1 MGSARLIVNR
11 RLPSLDAGPSNAHGP
26 SGLVKSAKS
35 AGLVYVND
43 RGPGIQRRRAGRGFR
58 YINHHGRALRSRE
71 DLDRIKRLAIP
82 PAWRQVWICPNA
94 YGHLQATGRDAR
106 GRKQYRYHAGWRD
119 VRDQVKYD
127 QILGFAAALP
137 ALRRRLAKDLSAPG
151 LSKRKVV
158 AVVVQLLEKTFIRVG
173 NDEYA
178 RDNHSFGLTTM
189 RNGHVRISRSTL
201 RFRFRGKSGKT
212 HDISF
217 DDRRLALVVRRC
229 QELPGHEL
237 FEYLDEQ
244 GRVHDIGSADVNEYL
259 REAMGQDFTAKSFR
273 TWAGTL
279 LVAHALQELPPF
291 QSQTQAKRNIVKAVE
306 AVAGLLGNTPAVCRK
321 CYLHPAII
329 EAYIDRTLIRA
340 LGPRAVKS
348 HSVSV
353 RNLTRTE
360 MMVLALLRR
369 RLHRD
374 ERRSA

>member
-1 MGSARLIVNR
+1 VNQ
-11 RLPSLDAGPSNAHGP
+11 
-26 SGLVKSAKS
+26 
-35 AGLVYVND
+35 
-43 RGPGIQRRRAGRGFR
+43 RGRVLRGTAEL
-58 YINHHGRALRSRE
+58 N
-71 DLDRIKRLAIP
+71 RIKRLAIP
-82 PAWRQVWICPNA
+82 PAWRDVWICPNA
-94 YGHLQATGRDAR
+94 NGHVQATGRDAR
-106 GRKQYRYHAGWRD
+106 GRKQYRYHPGWRE
-119 VRDQVKYD
+119 VRDHVKYD

-158 AVVVQLLEKTFIRVG
+158 AAVVQLLEKTFIRVG

-217 DDRRLALVVRRC
+217 DDRQLALVVRRC

-237 FEYLDEQ
+237 FEYLDER

-259 REAMGQDFTAKSFR
+259 REATGQDFTAKSFR

-279 LVAHALQELPPF
+279 LVAHALQELPQF
-291 QSQTQAKRNIVKAVE
+291 QSQTQAKRNIVRAVE
-306 AVAGLLGNTPAVCRK
+306 AVAGLLGNTPAICRK

-329 EAYIDRTLIRA
+329 DAYLDRTLTRT
-340 LGPRAVKS
+340 LGSKAVKRHAIS
-348 HSVSV
+348 ARHL
-353 RNLTRTE
+353 NRTE
-360 MMVLALLRR
+360 TTVLALLRR
-369 RLHRD
+369 RTHRAD
-374 ERRSA
+374 RRAA

>member
-1 MGSARLIVNR
+1 LRF
-11 RLPSLDAGPSNAHGP
+11 DD
-26 SGLVKSAKS
+26 GLVKSAKS

-58 YINHHGRALRSRE
+58 YINHHGRARSRE